1 MGEIVVGYD
10 GSACGRVALDEAL
23 NLAKGL
29 GDRVVVVFGYAPP
42 GIWGGEIVEHE
53 EAIEEFG
60 AKVTAEA
67 RERAEAAGVEVEVAM
82 VARKPH
88 EALTETAEAR
98 GARMIVVGSYGDP
111 PLKGMIL
118 GSTPNK
124 LLYTSD
130 TPILVVPAKT

>member
-10 GSACGRVALDEAL
+10 GSACGKVALEEAL
-23 NLAKGL
+23 ELAKGL
-29 GDRVVVVFGYAPP
+29 GDRVVIVFGYAPP
-42 GIWGGEIVEHE
+42 GMWGGEIAEHE

-67 RERAEAAGVEVEVAM
+67 RERAQSSGVETEVAM
-82 VARKPH
+82 VARRPH
-88 EALTETAEAR
+88 EALIEVAKAR
-98 GARMIVVGSYGDP
+98 KARMVVVGSYGDP

-124 LLYTSD
+124 LLYTSEY
-130 TPILVVPAKT
+130 PVLVVPAKS

>member
-10 GSACGRVALDEAL
+10 GSACGKVALEEAL
-23 NLAKGL
+23 GLAKGL
-29 GDRVVVVFGYAPP
+29 GDRVVIVFGYAPP
-42 GIWGGEIVEHE
+42 GMWGGEIAEHG

-60 AKVTAEA
+60 AKVTREA
-67 RERAEAAGVEVEVAM
+67 RERAQASGVEAEVAM

-88 EALTETAEAR
+88 EALIEIAEAR
-98 GARMIVVGSYGDP
+98 KTRMIVVGSYGDP

-124 LLYTSD
+124 LLYTSKY
-130 TPILVVPAKT
+130 PVLVVPAKS